1 MSYLIFLFSFQNQ
14 QCEIDLLN
22 ERGREIT
29 RQSDLA
35 NRESIEKQLRN
46 INQEWNDLVSGLESR
61 RDTLTKLAQHW
72 EVS

>member
-1 MSYLIFLFSFQNQ
+1 M
-14 QCEIDLLN
+14 N

-46 INQEWNDLVSGLESR
+46 INEEWNDLVSGLENR

-72 EVS
+72 EVSWLGAVMKLH

>member
-1 MSYLIFLFSFQNQ
+1 
-14 QCEIDLLN
+14 LN

-46 INQEWNDLVSGLESR
+46 INEEWNDLVSGLENR

-72 EVS
+72 EVSWLWAVLKLH

>member
-22 ERGREIT
+22 ERGLEIT